1 MINRIWSRC
10 LPNLKEAAVTKGGAG
25 SEACPQRKLLNMEAL
40 QCNFEDILGIN
51 YNDYGI
57 STHQILSP

>member
-1 MINRIWSRC
+1 M
-10 LPNLKEAAVTKGGAG
+10 TKGGAG

-57 STHQILSP
+57 STHNILST